1 MLQWLPKGFILIVI
15 SFLCILILILILMMK
30 CLVTRN
36 KRKDRKKEI
45 CSMYE
50 LRRTQ
55 RFEYFK
61 YILS

>member
-15 SFLCILILILILMMK
+15 SFLCILILILMMK

-50 LRRTQ
+50 LRRT
-55 RFEYFK
+55 
-61 YILS
+61 